1 MDKILKDAKE
11 RLLKEIDDLKRKPTM
26 TAQELESFCTA
37 LNGVHYI
44 CEIAKIEMEMGEDS
58 EEGYS
63 NYHPHDRYYNIHS
76 YGDASWRNGRRNAM
90 GQYSRADVKRHMID
104 GLYSMMGD
112 ADSEAERGAFQDCIN
127 KLKG

>member
-1 MDKILKDAKE
+1 MDKRLKDAKE
-11 RLLKEIDDLKRKPTM
+11 RLLKEIEDLTRKPTM

-37 LNGVHYI
+37 INGVHYI
-44 CEIAKIEMEMGEDS
+44 CEIARDEMETGEM

-63 NYHPHDRYYNIHS
+63 NYNPHDRYYNIHS
-76 YGDASWRNGRRNAM
+76 YGDASWRNSRRNAM